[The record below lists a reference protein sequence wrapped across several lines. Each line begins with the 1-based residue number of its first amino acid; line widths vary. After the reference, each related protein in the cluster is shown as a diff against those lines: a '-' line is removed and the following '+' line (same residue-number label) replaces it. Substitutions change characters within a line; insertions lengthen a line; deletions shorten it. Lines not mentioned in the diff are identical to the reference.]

1 MSFYFCADFFRCT
14 VKKSY
19 LFHSRRFLFSL
30 FPTNIEM
37 KYGNIEISFVDDYE
51 LSKFE
56 QLQYIALGKSN
67 NLQSDNSVQFIMK
80 RVNTKQAKASL

>member
-1 MSFYFCADFFRCT
+1 
-14 VKKSY
+14 
-19 LFHSRRFLFSL
+19 
-30 FPTNIEM
+30 M

-56 QLQYIALGKSN
+56 QLEYIALGKSN